1 MKESTK
7 IRKRWKQ
14 IWESESKMIAIG
26 TEGEQQKAEKKMT
39 KIVFSCQI
47 LLLSHDRVWIINVT
61 LAGNTIKWDLDL
73 F

>member
-1 MKESTK
+1 
-7 IRKRWKQ
+7 
-14 IWESESKMIAIG
+14 MIAIG

-61 LAGNTIKWDLDL
+61 LAGNRIKWDLDL